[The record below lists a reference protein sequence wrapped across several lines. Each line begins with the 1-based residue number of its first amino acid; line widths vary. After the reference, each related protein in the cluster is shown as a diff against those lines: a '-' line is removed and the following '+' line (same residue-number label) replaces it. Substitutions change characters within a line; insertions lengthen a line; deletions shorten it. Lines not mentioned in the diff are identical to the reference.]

1 MMTWGR
7 EAMWHHPKGSFGSMI
22 LGISSMY
29 GIYVMQNAWMVLR
42 MDPSLQSKC
51 EMKLTDKTPRSK
63 FQINASFKKNMKRH
77 SFLILLTMLPL
88 NVRPSNG
95 EVLHLRSIEQATCLF
110 WCSSSMRFKN
120 LPQKMNSEFTP
131 FFKWW
136 LEEIFVP
143 FSGELL
149 NFRGV
154 MRWLPISS
162 NIQFFGPSLA
172 WCDEAAWW
180 CIGSSSSLCRIAWRA
195 LPCWSLG
202 YMCLFFP
209 WLLDDA
215 SKPSYPLPK

>member
-1 MMTWGR
+1 
-7 EAMWHHPKGSFGSMI
+7 MI

-42 MDPSLQSKC
+42 MDRSLQSNC

-63 FQINASFKKNMKRH
+63 FQINASFKENMKRH

-95 EVLHLRSIEQATCLF
+95 EVLHLRSIEWATCLF

-120 LPQKMNSEFTP
+120 LPWKMNSEFTP
-131 FFKWW
+131 FWK
-136 LEEIFVP
+136 IFVS
-143 FSGELL
+143 FQWRAVKLQGRDE
-149 NFRGV
+149 
-154 MRWLPISS
+154 MTS

-202 YMCLFFP
+202 YMCVFFHDCLMMHLNQAIRSLSSLWRCMWHIIQTP
-209 WLLDDA
+209 NCGVIN
-215 SKPSYPLPK
+215 PL